1 MRVPHIVYPGLM
13 KPSTNQ
19 PSVNRTGPAT
29 APSANPTKRLR
40 VVVIVVCPLL
50 RQAHLEADPRGCDLT
65 CLERTLRDEKLE
77 LKRGVRAVAKPLQ
90 RRLRREGAQPAEV
103 HAPHLFFYGGVGG
116 VVAHV
121 LDRCGP
127 TSAKDAVHLG
137 ERGARQREVLES
149 GLADDQV
156 ERVGLERNLRHVA
169 LLEIDADSLLARAVA
184 PDLNERVADVEGCH
198 IKTTKASHLDG
209 QVAGTSRHLQHSC
222 AIR

>member
-29 APSANPTKRLR
+29 APSANHAKRLR

-50 RQAHLEADPRGCDLT
+50 RQAHFEADPSGRDLT

-90 RRLRREGAQPAEV
+90 RRLRHEGAQPAEV
-103 HAPHLFFYGGVGG
+103 HAPHLFFYSYVGG

-121 LDRCGP
+121 LDHSGSA
-127 TSAKDAVHLG
+127 TAKDAVDLAK
-137 ERGARQREVLES
+137 RGARQREVLKS
-149 GLADDQV
+149 GLTDDEV
-156 ERVGLERNLRHVA
+156 ERVGLERHLGRVA
-169 LLEIDADSLLARAVA
+169 LLEIDAVPFSPRAVA
-184 PDLNERVADVEGCH
+184 PNLNERMADVEGCH
-198 IKTTKASHLDG
+198 IKTTEASHLDG
-209 QVAGTSRHLQHSC
+209 QVAGTRRHLQHPC